1 MNTTVID
8 TLRFATRL
16 KKGGFPPEQAEAVSR
31 AINDELTDGV
41 ATKAQVDGAVTS
53 LRGEIDGA
61 VTTLRGEIDGAV
73 TTLRGEIGEA
83 VTTLRGEIGEAMS
96 TIRGEI
102 GEAVTTLRGEIGL
115 IERTMLGKFAQI
127 DGKFAEIDGKFQAVD
142 ARFDAMDTKFD
153 ALSSKVDNIG
163 RYAFLVLAL
172 LVALGLY
179 NAVAPRT
186 APRVLPSTSPAAEA
200 VSERG
205 ARSLEGAGCL
215 HLGCIS
221 NADGRMRSIGPLAV
235 RLDSRRA
242 SDAPS
247 ALPANQP
254 IAPPS
259 NQR

>member
-61 VTTLRGEIDGAV
+61 VTTLRGEIGEAV

-83 VTTLRGEIGEAMS
+83 VTTLRGEIG
-96 TIRGEI
+96 R
-102 GEAVTTLRGEIGL
+102 

-186 APRVLPSTSPAAEA
+186 APKVLPSTSPAAEA

-221 NADGRMRSIGPLAV
+221 NADGRMRSNELLAARRRLAV
-235 RLDSRRA
+235 RLDSRR
-242 SDAPS
+242 
-247 ALPANQP
+247 L
-254 IAPPS
+254 
-259 NQR
+259 

>member
-1 MNTTVID
+1 MTITVID

-16 KKGGFPPEQAEAVSR
+16 KKSGFPPEQAEAVSL

-41 ATKAQVDGAVTS
+41 ATKAQV
-53 LRGEIDGA
+53 DGA

-83 VTTLRGEIGEAMS
+83 VTTLRSEIG
-96 TIRGEI
+96 R
-102 GEAVTTLRGEIGL
+102 
-115 IERTMLGKFAQI
+115 IESTMLGKFSQI

-153 ALSSKVDNIG
+153 ALSGKVDNIG

-179 NAVAPRT
+179 NAVAPQM
-186 APRVLPSTSPAAEA
+186 APRLLPSTSPAAEA

-205 ARSLEGAGCL
+205 ASALESAGC
-215 HLGCIS
+215 S
-221 NADGRMRSIGPLAV
+221 NLSGSCQHR
-235 RLDSRRA
+235 
-242 SDAPS
+242 
-247 ALPANQP
+247 
-254 IAPPS
+254 
-259 NQR
+259 

>member
-53 LRGEIDGA
+53 LRGEIG
-61 VTTLRGEIDGAV
+61 R
-73 TTLRGEIGEA
+73 
-83 VTTLRGEIGEAMS
+83 
-96 TIRGEI
+96 
-102 GEAVTTLRGEIGL
+102 
-115 IERTMLGKFAQI
+115 IERMMVGKFAQI
-127 DGKFAEIDGKFQAVD
+127 EGKFAEIDAKFQAVD

-153 ALSSKVDNIG
+153 ALSDKVDNIG

-205 ARSLEGAGCL
+205 ASV
-215 HLGCIS
+215 S
-221 NADGRMRSIGPLAV
+221 
-235 RLDSRRA
+235 
-242 SDAPS
+242 PS
-247 ALPANQP
+247 NQP

-259 NQR
+259 NQQ

>member
-61 VTTLRGEIDGAV
+61 VTTLRGEIGEAV

-102 GEAVTTLRGEIGL
+102 GR

-186 APRVLPSTSPAAEA
+186 APKVLPSTSPAAEA

-221 NADGRMRSIGPLAV
+221 NADGGMRSNELLAARRRLAV
-235 RLDSRRA
+235 RLDSRR
-242 SDAPS
+242 
-247 ALPANQP
+247 
-254 IAPPS
+254 
-259 NQR
+259 R